1 VRFLKIL
8 DLAAG
13 LDHNRWVRRT
23 PAGDEEGALTNQI
36 SNDDRERIRAQ
47 FPALAGDTVYLENA
61 GGSQVPAV
69 VADSI
74 RDYMLTSYVQLG
86 ANYPTSLR
94 ATEIVDE
101 AHDFVRL
108 MMNGTDG
115 EVILGSSTS
124 VLLQMLSRCYAQVLK
139 PGSEVVVAQTGHEA
153 NVGPWKM
160 LDRLGFSLRWWEM
173 DPASCTCPLS
183 DLEELLTDRTALVAF
198 PHVSNLL
205 GEIVD
210 IEAITSLAHEAGA
223 RVVVDGVAYAPHRAM
238 NVSAW
243 NVDWYAYSTYKV
255 YGPHMAA
262 MWGRRDALAELSGP
276 NHFFVPDDDLPYKF
290 EVGGAN
296 HEGCAGLLGL
306 RDYLAF
312 LVGENDPAALDRPAI
327 ERAFD
332 FMTACELPLQ
342 ARLIEYLRS
351 RDDLRI
357 IGPIDDGDS
366 RVGTISFVHDSK
378 SSAEITAAVDRS
390 GIGIRHGHM
399 YAYHLCE
406 AAGLEPEDGVV
417 RTSLVHYNTLE
428 EIERLIEVFDAALA

>member
-1 VRFLKIL
+1 L
-8 DLAAG
+8 
-13 LDHNRWVRRT
+13 
-23 PAGDEEGALTNQI
+23 EGAVTNQI
-36 SNDDRERIRAQ
+36 SSDDRERIRAQ
-47 FPALAGDTVYLENA
+47 FPALAGNTVYLENA

-86 ANYPTSLR
+86 AGYPLSHR
-94 ATEIVDE
+94 ATELVDE

-108 MMNGTDG
+108 MMNGKDG
-115 EVILGSSTS
+115 EVILGPSTS
-124 VLLQMLSRCYAQVLK
+124 ALLKMLAVSYAQVLK
-139 PGSEVVVAQTGHEA
+139 PGSEIIVAQTGHEA

-160 LDRLGFSLRWWEM
+160 LDRHGFTLRWWEM
-173 DPASCTCPLS
+173 DPANCTCSLS
-183 DLEELLTDRTALVAF
+183 DLENLLSDRTALVAF

-210 IEAITSLAHEAGA
+210 IEAITSLTHAAGA

-238 NVSAW
+238 DVSAW

-262 MWGRRDALAELSGP
+262 LWGRRDALAELPGP
-276 NHFFVPDDDLPYKF
+276 NHFFVPDEELPYKF
-290 EVGGAN
+290 ELGGAN
-296 HEGCAGLLGL
+296 HEGCAGICGL
-306 RDYLAF
+306 RDYLAT
-312 LVGENDPAALDRPAI
+312 LIGEADPRALDRAAI
-327 ERAFD
+327 EQAFGI
-332 FMTACELPLQ
+332 MTACELPLQ

-351 RDDLRI
+351 RDDVRI
-357 IGPIDDGDS
+357 IGPTDDGDS

-406 AAGLEPEDGVV
+406 AAGLDPEDGVV
-417 RTSLVHYNTLE
+417 RTSLVHYNTPE
-428 EIERLIEVFDAALA
+428 EIERLIEVFQEVLG

>member
-1 VRFLKIL
+1 MTTR
-8 DLAAG
+8 
-13 LDHNRWVRRT
+13 
-23 PAGDEEGALTNQI
+23 I
-36 SNDDRERIRAQ
+36 SSEDRERIRAQ

-86 ANYPTSLR
+86 AGYPLSHR
-94 ATEIVDE
+94 ATELVDE

-115 EVILGSSTS
+115 EVILGPSTS
-124 VLLQMLSRCYAQVLK
+124 ALLQMLAGCYAKVLK
-139 PGSEVVVAQTGHEA
+139 PGAEIVVAQTGHEA

-160 LDRLGFSLRWWEM
+160 LDRLGFELRWWEM
-173 DPASCTCPLS
+173 DPANCTCPLS
-183 DLEELLTDRTALVAF
+183 DLEDLLSDRTALVAF

-210 IEAITSLAHEAGA
+210 IEAITSLAHKAGA

-238 NVSAW
+238 DVSAW

-262 MWGRRDALAELSGP
+262 LWGRRDALTELSGP
-276 NHFFVPDDDLPYKF
+276 NHFFVPDDELPYKF

-296 HEGCAGLLGL
+296 HEGCAGICGL
-306 RDYLAF
+306 RDYLST
-312 LVGENDPAALDRPAI
+312 LVGQADPRALDRPEI
-327 ERAFD
+327 ERAFEI
-332 FMTACELPLQ
+332 MTACELPLQ

-351 RDDLRI
+351 RDEVRI
-357 IGPIDDGDS
+357 IGPTDDGDS

-406 AAGLEPEDGVV
+406 AAGLDPEDGVV
-417 RTSLVHYNTLE
+417 RTSLVHYNTPE
-428 EIERLIEVFDAALA
+428 EIERLIEVFDKVLG

>member
-1 VRFLKIL
+1 M
-8 DLAAG
+8 
-13 LDHNRWVRRT
+13 
-23 PAGDEEGALTNQI
+23 TNQI
-36 SNDDRERIRAQ
+36 SSDTRERIRAQ
-47 FPALAGDTVYLENA
+47 FPALAGDLVYLENA

-86 ANYPTSLR
+86 AGYPLSQK
-94 ATEIVDE
+94 ATELVDE

-108 MMNGTDG
+108 MMNGQDG

-124 VLLQMLSRCYAQVLK
+124 ALLQMLARCYAQVLK
-139 PGSEVVVAQTGHEA
+139 PGSEIIVAQTGHEA

-160 LDRLGFSLRWWEM
+160 LDRLGFGLRWWEM
-173 DPASCTCPLS
+173 DPASCSCPLS
-183 DLEELLTDRTALVAF
+183 DLEELLSERTALVAF

-205 GEIVD
+205 GGIVD
-210 IEAITSLAHEAGA
+210 IERITSLSHEAGA

-238 NVSAW
+238 DVSAW
-243 NVDWYAYSTYKV
+243 NVDWYAYSAYKV

-262 MWGRRDALAELSGP
+262 LWGRRDALAELSGP

-290 EVGGAN
+290 EVGGPN
-296 HEGCAGLLGL
+296 HEGCAGICGL
-306 RDYLAF
+306 RDYLAT
-312 LVGENDPAALDRPAI
+312 LVGEADPRALDRSAI
-327 ERAFD
+327 ERAFEI
-332 FMTACELPLQ
+332 MTACELPLQ

-351 RDDLRI
+351 RDDVRI
-357 IGPIDDGDS
+357 IGPTDADES

-406 AAGLEPEDGVV
+406 AAGLDPEDGVV

-428 EIERLIEVFDAALA
+428 EIERLIEVFDAVLG

>member
-1 VRFLKIL
+1 VTI
-8 DLAAG
+8 
-13 LDHNRWVRRT
+13 
-23 PAGDEEGALTNQI
+23 QI
-36 SNDDRERIRAQ
+36 TSDDRERIRSQ

-86 ANYPTSLR
+86 AGYPLSHR
-94 ATEIVDE
+94 ATKIVDG

-115 EVILGSSTS
+115 KVILGPSTS
-124 VLLQMLSRCYAQVLK
+124 ALLQMLAGCYAQVLR
-139 PGSEVVVAQTGHEA
+139 PGAEIVVAQTGHEA
-153 NVGPWKM
+153 NIGPWKK
-160 LDRLGFSLRWWEM
+160 LDRLGFELRWWEM
-173 DPASCTCPLS
+173 DPATCTCPLS
-183 DLEELLTDRTALVAF
+183 DLEELLSDRTALVAF

-210 IEAITSLAHEAGA
+210 VEGITALAHAAGA

-238 NVSAW
+238 DVSAW

-262 MWGRRDALAELSGP
+262 LWGRRDALTELRGP
-276 NHFFVPDDDLPYKF
+276 NHFFIGDDELPYKF
-290 EVGGAN
+290 EVGGVN

-312 LVGENDPAALDRPAI
+312 VVGDTDPTELDRPAI

-332 FMTACELPLQ
+332 LMSACELPLQ
-342 ARLIEYLRS
+342 AKLHEYLRS
-351 RDDLRI
+351 RDDVRI
-357 IGPIDDGDS
+357 IGPTDNGTS
-366 RVGTISFVHDSK
+366 RVGTISFVHKAK

-406 AAGLEPEDGVV
+406 AAGLDPKDGVV
-417 RTSLVHYNTLE
+417 RTSLVHYNTPE
-428 EIERLIEVFDAALA
+428 EIERLIEVFDAVLG

>member
-1 VRFLKIL
+1 M
-8 DLAAG
+8 
-13 LDHNRWVRRT
+13 T
-23 PAGDEEGALTNQI
+23 TQI
-36 SNDDRERIRAQ
+36 MNDDRQRIRAQ

-61 GGSQVPAV
+61 GGSQVPAI

-86 ANYPTSLR
+86 AGYPLSLR
-94 ATEIVDE
+94 ATELVDE

-108 MMNGTDG
+108 MMNGQDG
-115 EVILGSSTS
+115 EVILGSSTTA
-124 VLLQMLSRCYAQVLK
+124 LLQMLAKCYAQVLE
-139 PGSEVVVAQTGHEA
+139 PGSEIVIAQTGHEA

-160 LDRLGFSLRWWEM
+160 LDPLGFSLRWWEM
-173 DPASCTCPLS
+173 DPTDYTCPLS
-183 DLEELLTDRTALVAF
+183 ELEDLLSDRTALVAF

-210 IEAITSLAHEAGA
+210 IEAITSLVHKAGA
-223 RVVVDGVAYAPHRAM
+223 RVVVDGVAYAPHRSM
-238 NVSAW
+238 DVSAW

-262 MWGRRDALAELSGP
+262 LWGRRDAIAELHGP
-276 NHFFVPDDDLPYKF
+276 NHFFVPEDDLPYKF
-290 EVGGAN
+290 EVGGPN
-296 HEGCAGLLGL
+296 HEGCAGICGL

-312 LVGENDPAALDRPAI
+312 VVGEADPRALDRPAI
-327 ERAFD
+327 EQAFEI
-332 FMTACELPLQ
+332 MTACELPLQ
-342 ARLIEYLRS
+342 ARLIEYLQS
-351 RDDLRI
+351 RDDVRI
-357 IGPIDDGDS
+357 IGPTDDGVS

-378 SSAEITAAVDRS
+378 SSAEITAAVHRS
-390 GIGIRHGHM
+390 GIGIRNGHM

-428 EIERLIEVFDAALA
+428 EIERLIEVFDAVLG